1 MIFQVTASGRPKPGR
16 LLSFKPFGVQIC
28 RWAFLNIWGN
38 TEPQAP
44 SPDLG
49 RMQGRGGMTF
59 WSPTT
64 WVVDPSSF
72 SFRRPVFLFHMR
84 GLGQLRLKAR
94 GRETD
99 VYRDRSVPA
108 APGVEAGTAVSILLN
123 SPENE

>member
-49 RMQGRGGMTF
+49 RMQGRGGGDFLVPHHLGCGPQLVFVSETCL
-59 WSPTT
+59 
-64 WVVDPSSF
+64 
-72 SFRRPVFLFHMR
+72 PVPHEGF
-84 GLGQLRLKAR
+84 GAAEVEGEGK
-94 GRETD
+94 
-99 VYRDRSVPA
+99 RD
-108 APGVEAGTAVSILLN
+108 
-123 SPENE
+123 